1 MDLIDFFSRAVDL
14 PDLLKAW
21 DAPKRRLVTGLN
33 GSSESLYLAGMVR
46 QTQRPV
52 LFVADNGFHASQF
65 VDDLNHLLSPEQVFY
80 FPVEEV
86 VAAQGATSS
95 PESRNL
101 RIQALNFL
109 LSGQPGVVVTSV
121 AGMSY
126 QLTDVDK
133 FRQAVLKITSDGELN
148 LTALPNQ
155 LIEMGYERQKLV
167 AKPGEFA
174 IRGDIVDIF
183 PLNLEDPIRIELF
196 DDQIDSLRRF
206 DLATQRSI
214 ENLTTLTI
222 LPAQDRLISLED
234 RQRAAQK
241 IQKSL
246 AKELHRIEAVE
257 ARDQDQPATK
267 KRRSQPQE
275 KTRSAVMKTYFQ
287 SVIDELSEGILGTER
302 NLLIDFFNENT
313 AKSENGDTVATSLI
327 NYLASDG
334 FVAFDDY
341 GRLLDK
347 SDELSEELAA
357 WQTDQLGLGHLLPE
371 QKIRLDFREVQR
383 RISQRQLY
391 LSLFQRG
398 LGNLRF
404 DQLTNLTVRTVQ
416 QFFSQMPL
424 IKTEMDRWHK
434 QDRTVLLLIPEEGRR
449 QHLQQTFRDFEVNVT
464 LVEPSEIQPEQLQ
477 LIAVNLHNGFEIPE
491 AKLVVLTEWE
501 LFNRVKKSTP
511 PRCQTMANTE
521 RLRSYNEL
529 KPGDYVVHVNHGI
542 GRYEGMQTIE
552 VDGVHRD
559 YLTITYQDGAQL
571 FIPVDQLNLIS
582 KYVSAEGKA
591 PRINHLGGSE
601 WQKTKKKV
609 ASRIEDIADD
619 LIELYAKRQAQK
631 GYAFSQDDDL
641 QHQFESEFPYT
652 ETPDQLRSTAEV
664 KHDMEEARPMD
675 RLLVGDVG
683 FGKTE
688 VALRAAFKAV
698 ENNKQVAFLVPTT
711 ILAKQHYE
719 TMQDR
724 FGDFPIKIAQM
735 SRFQTPAEN
744 KKTIEGLKKGQIDV
758 VVGTHRLLSK
768 DVSFQDLGLLIVD
781 EEQRFGVKHKERMK
795 QLRSQVDVLTLTATP
810 IPRTLHMSM
819 IGVRDLSVIETPPTN
834 RYPIQTYVMEQ
845 NAGAVKQAIEREMER
860 HGQVFYLHNRVE
872 DIERTVDQLQALVP
886 EATIGF
892 AHGQMTE
899 TQLENVI
906 YRFINGEF
914 DVLVTTTIIET
925 GVDMPNANT
934 LIVENADHY
943 GLSQLYQLR
952 GRVGRSSRIAYAYL
966 MYSPAKVLTEVSEK
980 RLQAIKDFTELGSGF
995 KIAMRDLSIRGAGNL
1010 LGKQQHGFINS
1021 IGFDLYSQ
1029 MLNDAVKKKK
1039 HEEVAPVS
1047 DAELKLS
1054 IDAYLPTDY
1063 VDDSRQKIE
1072 IYKRIRQIENIPQL
1086 EEIQADLIDRF
1097 GDYPYEVENL
1107 LWVGQLK
1114 LIADQIQLT
1123 SIKQDSRSIQIIF
1136 SREGTEAL
1144 NGEDLF
1150 SALSTMSYRADVKIE
1165 QEQYYVAFQL
1175 PRKGVTDQDW
1185 MKQLMTFL
1193 QAIEKL
1199 ETNTSNPVKE
1209 N

>member
-1 MDLIDFFSRAVDL
+1 MDLIDFYSQAVDL
-14 PDLLKAW
+14 PAILKDW
-21 DAPKRRLVTGLN
+21 EAPQRRLVTGLN
-33 GSSESLYLAGMVR
+33 GSAESLYLAGLVR
-46 QTQRPV
+46 HSSQPI
-52 LFVADNGFHASQF
+52 LFVVDSGFHASKF
-65 VDDLNHLLSPEQVFY
+65 VDDLNHLLPADQVFY

-109 LSGQPGVVVTSV
+109 QSQQPGIVVTSA
-121 AGMSY
+121 AGFSY
-126 QLTDVDK
+126 ELTDADK
-133 FRQAVLKITSDGELN
+133 FQQSVIDVHSDGQLD
-148 LTALPNQ
+148 LARLPDR
-155 LIEMGYERQKLV
+155 LVEMGYERQKLV

-174 IRGDIVDIF
+174 IRGDIADIF
-183 PLNLEDPIRIELF
+183 PLDFEDPIRIELF
-196 DDQIDSLRRF
+196 DDEIDSIRRF

-214 ENLTTLTI
+214 ENLTALKI
-222 LPAQDRLISLED
+222 LPARDRLISIDD
-234 RQRAAQK
+234 RKSAAVK

-246 AKELHRIEAVE
+246 TKELKRIHDKEK
-257 ARDQDQPATK
+257 QDEVAK
-267 KRRSQPQE
+267 SKNSRKQE
-275 KTRSAVMKTYFQ
+275 ETRVTSLKEYFQ
-287 SVIDELSEGILGTER
+287 NAISELGEGILGDQAS
-302 NLLIDFFNENT
+302 LLIDFLTE
-313 AKSENGDTVATSLI
+313 KPSSLTD
-327 NYLASDG
+327 YLSDQG
-334 FVAFDDY
+334 LVVFDDF

-347 SDELSEELAA
+347 VDDMAQELAG
-357 WQTDQLGLGHLLPE
+357 WQTDQLELGHLLPE
-371 QKIRLDFREVQR
+371 QKIRLDFRQVHR
-383 RISQRQLY
+383 DISQRQLHIA
-391 LSLFQRG
+391 LFQRG

-404 DQLTNLTVRTVQ
+404 DQLINVTMRTVQ

-434 QDRTVLLLIPEEGRR
+434 QNRTVLVLIPEEGRR
-449 QHLQQTFRDFEVNVT
+449 KHLQQTFRDFEVNVA
-464 LVEPSEIQPEQLQ
+464 LAADDDIQVDQLQ
-477 LIAVNLHNGFEIPE
+477 LIAGNLHNGFEIPE

-501 LFNRVKKSTP
+501 LFNRVKKQTP
-511 PRCQTMANTE
+511 ARRQTMANTE

-559 YLTITYQDGAQL
+559 YLTITYQDSAQL
-571 FIPVDQLNLIS
+571 FIPVDQLNMVS
-582 KYVSAEGKA
+582 KYVSAEGKS
-591 PRINHLGGSE
+591 PHINRLGGSE

-619 LIELYAKRQAQK
+619 LIDLYAKRQAEK
-631 GYAFSQDDDL
+631 GHAFGPDDDL
-641 QHQFESEFPYT
+641 QKQFENEFPYT
-652 ETPDQLRSTAEV
+652 ETPDQLRSTEEV
-664 KHDMEEARPMD
+664 KHDMEQPRPMD

-688 VALRAAFKAV
+688 VALRAAFKAI
-698 ENNKQVAFLVPTT
+698 EENKQVAFLVPTT
-711 ILAKQHYE
+711 ILAQQHLE

-724 FGDFPIKIAQM
+724 FSDFPINIAIM
-735 SRFQTPAEN
+735 SRFQTSAEN
-744 KKTIEGLKKGQIDV
+744 KKTINGLKKGTIDI

-768 DVSFQDLGLLIVD
+768 DVGFQDLGLLIID

-845 NAGAVKQAIEREMER
+845 NAGAIKSSIEREIER

-872 DIERTVDQLQALVP
+872 DIERTVDQIQALVP
-886 EATIGF
+886 EATVGF

-899 TQLENVI
+899 NQLENVI
-906 YRFINGEF
+906 YNFVNGEF

-934 LIVENADHY
+934 LIVENADRY

-1021 IGFDLYSQ
+1021 VGFDLYSQ
-1029 MLNDAVKKKK
+1029 MLNDAVKKKQ
-1039 HEEVAPVS
+1039 HEKVVPVS
-1047 DAELKLS
+1047 NAELKLA
-1054 IDAYLPTDY
+1054 IDAYLPSNY

-1072 IYKRIRQIENIPQL
+1072 IYKRVRQIENVPQL

-1097 GDYPYEVENL
+1097 GDYPHEVENL
-1107 LWVGQLK
+1107 LSVGQLK
-1114 LIADQIQLT
+1114 LLADQIQLEQ
-1123 SIKQDSRSIQIIF
+1123 IKQEPGSIQIIF
-1136 SREGTEAL
+1136 SKAGTKLLDGEA
-1144 NGEDLF
+1144 LF
-1150 SALSTMSYRADVKIE
+1150 SALSTIDYHADVKIE
-1165 QEQYYVAFQL
+1165 QERYQIKFQI
-1175 PRKGVTDQDW
+1175 PKKEVSDQDW
-1185 MKQLMTFL
+1185 LKKLMTFL
-1193 QAIEKL
+1193 QAVEKIE
-1199 ETNTSNPVKE
+1199 S
-1209 N
+1209 